1 MFENLELADYG
12 NRIPF
17 LTFEIVGD
25 QSAPAIGA
33 ILNDASNGLIGA
45 DAEQEVIGYAAY
57 GQSIRSAIEPLID
70 SYAIQL
76 FDDGSQLR
84 TAGSGSTQLVTENDF
99 GNSADSES
107 ASRLQREQTPA
118 RMLPGSLRSLSYYD
132 PERDYQ
138 TGEARASASEQQTSE
153 EKRELPAAIS
163 AADAKSL
170 VQQMLAI
177 EWARRDKLTLRLP
190 PRYLTLEP
198 GDRLEVPL
206 NPGTWSV
213 EQCLT
218 EGFAIV
224 AELRP
229 CWSPSAMMLA
239 DSGRITAN
247 PDIEPGPITLA
258 LLDIPNLMQSA
269 SSEPVVLVAAS
280 SATAGWKRRPVE
292 VSVGG
297 QAFVAQTA
305 PRKSIL
311 GRSLTIPPAG
321 EPYLVDTASVVN
333 VQLIDA
339 SHWLTSCDD
348 DALAAGTNLAVI
360 GSELIQ
366 FGEATPVRPGQFRL
380 SRLLRG
386 RGGTEWASSIH
397 GVGDLFCV
405 IESGAVQPLILP
417 SWSVSA
423 LRLSPSRITP
433 PHRRPFLPS
442 HCVRR
447 SR

>member
-1 MFENLELADYG
+1 M
-12 NRIPF
+12 
-17 LTFEIVGD
+17 TFEIVGD

-118 RMLPGSLRSLSYYD
+118 RMLPGSLSLSYYD

-218 EGFAIV
+218 
-224 AELRP
+224 
-229 CWSPSAMMLA
+229 
-239 DSGRITAN
+239 
-247 PDIEPGPITLA
+247 
-258 LLDIPNLMQSA
+258 
-269 SSEPVVLVAAS
+269 
-280 SATAGWKRRPVE
+280 
-292 VSVGG
+292 
-297 QAFVAQTA
+297 
-305 PRKSIL
+305 
-311 GRSLTIPPAG
+311 
-321 EPYLVDTASVVN
+321 
-333 VQLIDA
+333 
-339 SHWLTSCDD
+339 
-348 DALAAGTNLAVI
+348 
-360 GSELIQ
+360 
-366 FGEATPVRPGQFRL
+366 
-380 SRLLRG
+380 
-386 RGGTEWASSIH
+386 
-397 GVGDLFCV
+397 
-405 IESGAVQPLILP
+405 
-417 SWSVSA
+417 
-423 LRLSPSRITP
+423 
-433 PHRRPFLPS
+433 
-442 HCVRR
+442 
-447 SR
+447 